1 MNAAQPVTRRDTLHY
16 DGNCPLCMREVRLLQ
31 RIARPGL
38 ALVDLHAVPDRPGE
52 PTRLVKL
59 GTLHLQTA
67 EGEWLTGVDATV
79 RAWSH
84 TRWGPLFRALRWPLI
99 GPLADAAYRFWAR
112 KRYQRLY
119 GCGECA
125 EQ

>member
-1 MNAAQPVTRRDTLHY
+1 MEVSDTLFF
-16 DGNCPLCMREVRLLQ
+16 DGKCPLCMREVRLLS
-31 RIARPGL
+31 RIADDGL
-38 ALVDLHAVPDRPGE
+38 ALVDLHTAPEQPGA
-52 PTRLVKL
+52 PTRLEKL
-59 GTLHLQTA
+59 AVLHLRTA
-67 EGEWLTGVDATV
+67 DDAWLTGVDATV

-84 TRWGPLFRALRWPLI
+84 TRWGFLFRVLRWPLI
-99 GPLADAAYRFWAR
+99 GPLADLAYRYWAR